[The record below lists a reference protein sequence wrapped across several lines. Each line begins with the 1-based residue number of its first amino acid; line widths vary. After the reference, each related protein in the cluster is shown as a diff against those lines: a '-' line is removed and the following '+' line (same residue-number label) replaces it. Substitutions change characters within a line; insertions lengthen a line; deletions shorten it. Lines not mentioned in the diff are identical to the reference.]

1 MPGIRLSGLTLGPF
15 ASAIKLLGPFRL
27 KSLLFPVYWGSPF
40 SYGLLGNFA
49 QHITFLFSFS
59 SLFSREPPGCSDCGW
74 EVIFKE
80 YRSWYGDDSLVSFHF
95 ISPRYKRNWFKK
107 MSDGTVVLF
116 TSFLLFFIPAQNRAV
131 GRRLLEWD
139 SVIKQLPWDI
149 LLLLGTTCETMSV

>member
-95 ISPRYKRNWFKK
+95 ISPDINVIDSRRCLTAQWCYLLHFCCFLYLLKTEQ
-107 MSDGTVVLF
+107 SD
-116 TSFLLFFIPAQNRAV
+116 
-131 GRRLLEWD
+131 ED
-139 SVIKQLPWDI
+139 Y
-149 LLLLGTTCETMSV
+149 